1 MTTRVIALGG
11 SLLRPEEKEARA
23 TWLGRFR
30 QMAVHL
36 EGMDIKLALVV
47 GGGAPAR
54 EGIELAKHCITNPD
68 RLDTIGIKATRLNAT
83 ILQQIMLDIGSDVAE
98 VIPTSTDEAKD
109 LLASHKFVVMG
120 GTMPGHTTD
129 TVAVEL
135 ASKCE
140 ASRAII
146 ATNVAYVYDSD
157 PRENINAVPLKEL
170 TLQAL
175 SEIIG
180 DDLTPGASTVV
191 DPIAVTWAAA
201 SNLEIAVLDGRDFD
215 RIEAA
220 IEGQPF
226 EGTIIRTD

>member
-1 MTTRVIALGG
+1 M
-11 SLLRPEEKEARA
+11 
-23 TWLGRFR
+23 
-30 QMAVHL
+30 
-36 EGMDIKLALVV
+36 
-47 GGGAPAR
+47 
-54 EGIELAKHCITNPD
+54 
-68 RLDTIGIKATRLNAT
+68 
-83 ILQQIMLDIGSDVAE
+83 
-98 VIPTSTDEAKD
+98 
-109 LLASHKFVVMG
+109 
-120 GTMPGHTTD
+120 
-129 TVAVEL
+129 EL

>member
-1 MTTRVIALGG
+1 M
-11 SLLRPEEKEARA
+11 
-23 TWLGRFR
+23 
-30 QMAVHL
+30 
-36 EGMDIKLALVV
+36 
-47 GGGAPAR
+47 
-54 EGIELAKHCITNPD
+54 
-68 RLDTIGIKATRLNAT
+68 
-83 ILQQIMLDIGSDVAE
+83 
-98 VIPTSTDEAKD
+98 
-109 LLASHKFVVMG
+109 
-120 GTMPGHTTD
+120 
-129 TVAVEL
+129 EL

-201 SNLEIAVLDGRDFD
+201 SNLEIAVLDGYFD